1 MVIKLFIYLQ
11 NEIYN
16 LFFYKKLVMKVN
28 LRENFYTCKAF
39 KNWSYIDG
47 KQKVNNIAI
56 KNKLL

>member
-28 LRENFYTCKAF
+28 LRENFLDFDT
-39 KNWSYIDG
+39 G
-47 KQKVNNIAI
+47 TP
-56 KNKLL
+56 